1 MPYASETASGPGF
14 PVSTAMIPPA
24 RSFLNGSTG
33 AAPSR
38 TEAVL
43 DAIKH
48 AILAG
53 ELRPGQGLVETEL
66 AQLLGVSKTPVREA
80 LKTLAGA
87 GLVTMSPY
95 RGATVRAIDPASA
108 AAIYDLRVLLEPE
121 AVRRAVQDSTVQA
134 SAVQAGAV
142 QAGAVQAGA
151 VQADGVQAGAGRPDD
166 GTWTAAQA
174 ALAAADAAADRAQRS
189 LANREF
195 HRTLYL
201 ACGNSL
207 LVKVLDDLRDQTA
220 LVSVLSWEQGASWQQ
235 EAAEHRAILA
245 AARSG
250 AADEAAA
257 LLHAHIAGF
266 AGRHFPEPVRGAPAP
281 ATEWSTDAD

>member
-1 MPYASETASGPGF
+1 M
-14 PVSTAMIPPA
+14 VPPA

-66 AQLLGVSKTPVREA
+66 AQMLGVSKTPVREA

-95 RGATVRAIDPASA
+95 RGATVRAIDAGSA
-108 AAIYDLRVLLEPE
+108 AAIYDLRLLLEPE
-121 AVRRAVQDSTVQA
+121 GVRRAVQA
-134 SAVQAGAV
+134 GLEQAGLE
-142 QAGAVQAGA
+142 QAGPDQAGP
-151 VQADGVQAGAGRPDD
+151 GGRAGLAAGP
-166 GTWTAAQA
+166 WAAAQA
-174 ALAAADAAADRAQRS
+174 ALAASDAAADQAQRS

-195 HRTLYL
+195 HRALYL
-201 ACGNSL
+201 ACGNPL
-207 LVKVLDDLRDQTA
+207 LVKTLDDLRDQTA

-235 EAAEHRAILA
+235 EAAEHRVILA

-250 AADEAAA
+250 AAGEAAA

-266 AGRHFPEPVRGAPAP
+266 AGRHFPEPERATPAP

>member
-1 MPYASETASGPGF
+1 MPYASESAGGPGF
-14 PVSTAMIPPA
+14 RVSTAMIPPA

-95 RGATVRAIDPASA
+95 RGATVRAIDPVSA
-108 AAIYDLRVLLEPE
+108 AAIYDLRLLLEPE
-121 AVRRAVQDSTVQA
+121 AVRRAVQA
-134 SAVQAGAV
+134 SAVQAS
-142 QAGAVQAGA
+142 A
-151 VQADGVQAGAGRPDD
+151 VQADGVQAGAGRPDE

-174 ALAAADAAADRAQRS
+174 ALAASDAAADQAQRS

>member
-1 MPYASETASGPGF
+1 MPYASESAGGRGF
-14 PVSTAMIPPA
+14 PVSTAMVPPA

-33 AAPSR
+33 ATPSR

-43 DAIKH
+43 EAIKH

-53 ELRPGQGLVETEL
+53 ELRPGQSLVETEL
-66 AQLLGVSKTPVREA
+66 AQMLGVSKTPVREA

-108 AAIYDLRVLLEPE
+108 AAIYDLRLLLEPE
-121 AVRRAVQDSTVQA
+121 AVRRAVRAHAAHADRVP
-134 SAVQAGAV
+134 
-142 QAGAVQAGA
+142 
-151 VQADGVQAGAGRPDD
+151 ADGVQARADAGP
-166 GTWTAAQA
+166 WAAAQAAQA
-174 ALAAADAAADRAQRS
+174 ALGASGAATDQAQRS

-195 HRTLYL
+195 HRALYA

-207 LVKVLDDLRDQTA
+207 LVKSLDDLRDQTA
-220 LVSVLSWEQGASWQQ
+220 LVSALSWEQAPSWQQ
-235 EAAEHRAILA
+235 EAAEHQAILT
-245 AARSG
+245 AARAG
-250 AADEAAA
+250 AATEAAA

-266 AGRHFPEPVRGAPAP
+266 AARHFAAPQFAAPQLSGLAP
-281 ATEWSTDAD
+281 ATEWSTDAH

>member
-1 MPYASETASGPGF
+1 
-14 PVSTAMIPPA
+14 MIPPA

-108 AAIYDLRVLLEPE
+108 AAIYDLRLLLEPE
-121 AVRRAVQDSTVQA
+121 AVRRAVQASTVQA
-134 SAVQAGAV
+134 STVRARTVQASALPSGAEQAAGF
-142 QAGAVQAGA
+142 QAGGVRAG
-151 VQADGVQAGAGRPDD
+151 GVRAGGDHAGAGRPDD
-166 GTWTAAQA
+166 GRWTAAQA
-174 ALAAADAAADRAQRS
+174 ALAASDAAADQAQRS

-195 HRTLYL
+195 HRALYL

-207 LVKVLDDLRDQTA
+207 LVKALDDLRDQTA

-266 AGRHFPEPVRGAPAP
+266 AGRHFPEPARGAPAP

>member
-1 MPYASETASGPGF
+1 
-14 PVSTAMIPPA
+14 MIPPA

-108 AAIYDLRVLLEPE
+108 AAIYDLRLLLEPE
-121 AVRRAVQDSTVQA
+121 AVRRAVQA
-134 SAVQAGAV
+134 SAVQAGGV
-142 QAGAVQAGA
+142 QAGGVQAG
-151 VQADGVQAGAGRPDD
+151 GVQAGAGGPDE
-166 GTWTAAQA
+166 GAWTTAQA
-174 ALAAADAAADRAQRS
+174 ALAASDAAADQARRS

-195 HRTLYL
+195 HRILYL

-207 LVKVLDDLRDQTA
+207 LVETLDDLRDQTA
-220 LVSVLSWEQGASWQQ
+220 LVSVMSWEQGASWQQ

>member
-1 MPYASETASGPGF
+1 
-14 PVSTAMIPPA
+14 
-24 RSFLNGSTG
+24 
-33 AAPSR
+33 
-38 TEAVL
+38 
-43 DAIKH
+43 
-48 AILAG
+48 
-53 ELRPGQGLVETEL
+53 
-66 AQLLGVSKTPVREA
+66 
-80 LKTLAGA
+80 
-87 GLVTMSPY
+87 
-95 RGATVRAIDPASA
+95 
-108 AAIYDLRVLLEPE
+108 
-121 AVRRAVQDSTVQA
+121 VQA
-134 SAVQAGAV
+134 SAVQASAV
-142 QAGAVQAGA
+142 QASAVQASA
-151 VQADGVQAGAGRPDD
+151 VQADGVQAGAGRPDE

-174 ALAAADAAADRAQRS
+174 ALAASDAAADQAQRS

>member
-1 MPYASETASGPGF
+1 MPYASESPGGPGC

-108 AAIYDLRVLLEPE
+108 AAIYDLRLLLEPE
-121 AVRRAVQDSTVQA
+121 AVRRAIRA
-134 SAVQAGAV
+134 SAVQAG
-142 QAGAVQAGA
+142 GGHP
-151 VQADGVQAGAGRPDD
+151 GAGRPDD
-166 GTWTAAQA
+166 GAWSAAQA
-174 ALAAADAAADRAQRS
+174 ALAASDAAADQAQRS

-195 HRTLYL
+195 HRALYL

-207 LVKVLDDLRDQTA
+207 LVKALDDLRDQTA
-220 LVSVLSWEQGASWQQ
+220 LVSAAAWQRAPTWTD
-235 EAAEHRAILA
+235 EAAEHQAILA
-245 AARSG
+245 AAAAGDAGTAAHRLKQHIESFLTRNFPSLGG
-250 AADEAAA
+250 AD
-257 LLHAHIAGF
+257 
-266 AGRHFPEPVRGAPAP
+266 
-281 ATEWSTDAD
+281 AT

>member
-1 MPYASETASGPGF
+1 MPYASEGAGGRGC

-108 AAIYDLRVLLEPE
+108 AAIYDLRLLLEPE
-121 AVRRAVQDSTVQA
+121 AVRRAVQASAVQA

-142 QAGAVQAGA
+142 QVGEGN
-151 VQADGVQAGAGRPDD
+151 AGAGRTDG
-166 GTWTAAQA
+166 GTWAAAQA
-174 ALAAADAAADRAQRS
+174 ALAASDAAADQAQRS

-207 LVKVLDDLRDQTA
+207 LVKTLDDLRDQTA

-245 AARSG
+245 AARGG
-250 AADEAAA
+250 AADQAAA

>member
-1 MPYASETASGPGF
+1 MPYASESAVGRGC

-108 AAIYDLRVLLEPE
+108 AAIYELRLLLEPE
-121 AVRRAVQDSTVQA
+121 AVRRAVQA

-142 QAGAVQAGA
+142 QAA
-151 VQADGVQAGAGRPDD
+151 GVQAGGAHAGAARPDD

-174 ALAAADAAADRAQRS
+174 ALAASDAAADQAQRS

-195 HRTLYL
+195 HRGLYL

-207 LVKVLDDLRDQTA
+207 LVKALDDLRDQTA
-220 LVSVLSWEQGASWQQ
+220 LVSVLSWKHGASWQQ

-245 AARSG
+245 AARNG

>member
-1 MPYASETASGPGF
+1 MPYANQSASGRGC

-108 AAIYDLRVLLEPE
+108 AAIYDLRLLLEPE
-121 AVRRAVQDSTVQA
+121 AVRRAVQAGAVQA
-134 SAVQAGAV
+134 SAVQAGGG
-142 QAGAVQAGA
+142 QAGAS
-151 VQADGVQAGAGRPDD
+151 RPDD

-174 ALAAADAAADRAQRS
+174 ALAASDAAADQAQRS

-195 HRTLYL
+195 HRALYL

-207 LVKVLDDLRDQTA
+207 LVKALDDLRDQTA

>member
-1 MPYASETASGPGF
+1 MPYANTSGRGF
-14 PVSTAMIPPA
+14 PVSTAIVPPA

-43 DAIKH
+43 DAIRH

-53 ELRPGQGLVETEL
+53 ELRPGQSLVETEL

-95 RGATVRAIDPASA
+95 RGATVRAIDAASA
-108 AAIYDLRVLLEPE
+108 AAIYDLRLLLEPE
-121 AVRRAVQDSTVQA
+121 AVRRAVRGRWGTVRGRTVQDRA
-134 SAVQAGAV
+134 VQDRAVQDRAVQAGP
-142 QAGAVQAGA
+142 GGL
-151 VQADGVQAGAGRPDD
+151 DAGRSRPM
-166 GTWTAAQA
+166 G
-174 ALAAADAAADRAQRS
+174 DRAGGPGRVRRRRRRGAAS

-201 ACGNSL
+201 ACGNNL
-207 LVKVLDDLRDQTA
+207 LVKTLDDLRDQTA
-220 LVSVLSWEQGASWQQ
+220 LVSALSWEHAPSWQQ

-245 AARSG
+245 AALAG

-257 LLHAHIAGF
+257 LLRGHIEGF
-266 AGRHFPEPVRGAPAP
+266 AARHFTSPGFPAPAP
-281 ATEWSTDAD
+281 ATEWSTDAH

>member
-1 MPYASETASGPGF
+1 MPYANESAGGQGC

-108 AAIYDLRVLLEPE
+108 AAIYDLRLLLEPE
-121 AVRRAVQDSTVQA
+121 AVRRAVLASTVQA
-134 SAVQAGAV
+134 SALQAGAEQAAGFR
-142 QAGAVQAGA
+142 QAGFRQAGIMP
-151 VQADGVQAGAGRPDD
+151 GPAGRTRGRGRPRRPPWPPPTPPPTRPSAAWPTASSTAPC
-166 GTWTAAQA
+166 TWPAATAC
-174 ALAAADAAADRAQRS
+174 S
-189 LANREF
+189 
-195 HRTLYL
+195 
-201 ACGNSL
+201 
-207 LVKVLDDLRDQTA
+207 
-220 LVSVLSWEQGASWQQ
+220 
-235 EAAEHRAILA
+235 
-245 AARSG
+245 
-250 AADEAAA
+250 
-257 LLHAHIAGF
+257 
-266 AGRHFPEPVRGAPAP
+266 
-281 ATEWSTDAD
+281 

>member
-1 MPYASETASGPGF
+1 M
-14 PVSTAMIPPA
+14 VPPA

-66 AQLLGVSKTPVREA
+66 AQMLGVSKTPVREA

-108 AAIYDLRVLLEPE
+108 AAVYDLRLLLEPE
-121 AVRRAVQDSTVQA
+121 GVRRAVQ
-134 SAVQAGAV
+134 AGV
-142 QAGAVQAGA
+142 DRAGPDGPAGLA
-151 VQADGVQAGAGRPDD
+151 AGPWA
-166 GTWTAAQA
+166 AAQA
-174 ALAAADAAADRAQRS
+174 ALAASDAAADQAQRS

-195 HRTLYL
+195 HRALYL
-201 ACGNSL
+201 ACGNPL
-207 LVKVLDDLRDQTA
+207 LVKTLDDLRDQTA

-250 AADEAAA
+250 AAGQAAA

-266 AGRHFPEPVRGAPAP
+266 AGRHFPEPERAAAAP

>member
-1 MPYASETASGPGF
+1 MPYASESAGGRGF
-14 PVSTAMIPPA
+14 RVSTAMIPPA

-66 AQLLGVSKTPVREA
+66 AQMLGVSKTPVREA

-108 AAIYDLRVLLEPE
+108 AAIYDLRLLLEPE
-121 AVRRAVQDSTVQA
+121 AVRRAVQA
-134 SAVQAGAV
+134 SAVQAS
-142 QAGAVQAGA
+142 A
-151 VQADGVQAGAGRPDD
+151 VQADGVQAGAGRPDE

-174 ALAAADAAADRAQRS
+174 ALAASDAAADQAQRS